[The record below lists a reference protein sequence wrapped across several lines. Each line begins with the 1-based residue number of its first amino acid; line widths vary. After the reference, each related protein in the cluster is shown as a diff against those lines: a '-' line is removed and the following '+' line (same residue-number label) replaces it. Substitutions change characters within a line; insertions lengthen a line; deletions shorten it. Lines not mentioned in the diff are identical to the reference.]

1 MVKVGTISS
10 RGRRHRAGATPP
22 SGNGVPLAMRIST
35 TRFGRIDV
43 DAADVIRFPS
53 GLPGLEGC
61 REWALLADATN
72 DALGWLQ
79 STTRGDVA
87 LAVVSPRRFV
97 PGYQIRIPRSEL
109 SPLAITDLRQA
120 QVVVVVGSN
129 GRTLTLNLKAPIVIN
144 LEARTGRQVVAS
156 GELPLQY
163 ELSGTTP
170 GMKKSA

>member
-1 MVKVGTISS
+1 
-10 RGRRHRAGATPP
+10 
-22 SGNGVPLAMRIST
+22 MRINT

-43 DAADVIRFPS
+43 DTADVIHFAS
-53 GLPGLEGC
+53 GLPGLEDC

-97 PGYQIRIPRSEL
+97 PDYQVRIPRSEL
-109 SPLAITDLRQA
+109 TPLAIGDIRQA
-120 QVVVVVGSN
+120 QVVVVVGTN
-129 GRTLTLNLKAPIVIN
+129 GTTLTLNLKAPIVIN

-163 ELSGTTP
+163 ELNHERP
-170 GMKKSA
+170 PLKKSA